1 MSADR
6 TGYYFELYKDA
17 MNEYRWRFWGPDGRL
32 MAMSGEGYRSR
43 KDCIAAIDRL
53 CTVAGSGLTVISAP
67 GAEA

>member
-6 TGYYFELYKDA
+6 TGCYFELYKDA
-17 MNEYRWRFWGPDGRL
+17 MDEYRWRFWGPNGRL
-32 MAMSGEGYRSR
+32 IAISGEGYSSR

-53 CTVAGSGLTVISAP
+53 CTVTRGGLTVISTP